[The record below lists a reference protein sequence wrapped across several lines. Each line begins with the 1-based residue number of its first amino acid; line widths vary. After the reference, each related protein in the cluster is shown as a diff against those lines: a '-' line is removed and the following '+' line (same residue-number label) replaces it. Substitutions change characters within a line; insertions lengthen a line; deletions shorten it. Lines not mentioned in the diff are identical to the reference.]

1 MNGPLK
7 NPAGARGVRVMAAA
21 GACLWVGLFLVLF
34 RPAPPP
40 SAAAPASV
48 SRLLYHPRTEGDGF
62 HPQPV
67 GLWSPHLFSFP
78 SSLGFSGFLDI
89 RPTGLQ
95 PQLDPPEPETVF
107 LNHAKLLSPPI
118 PESGELPEQV
128 RAFFVAQTR
137 RPPPPRVPSSAAYDI
152 RFLEGLSEE
161 DFMDFSLPEP
171 QAADAAGWHA
181 QLEIEVLPGG
191 EISHV
196 FVMNETQ
203 PGGNRNR
210 LVQAVRQWRGRP
222 SDRARRGIVAVRIGA
237 LPQGGQP

>member
-1 MNGPLK
+1 MNGALK
-7 NPAGARGVRVMAAA
+7 NSAGARRVRVMAAA

-40 SAAAPASV
+40 AAAAPSSV
-48 SRLLYHPRTEGDGF
+48 PQLLYLPLTEGDGF
-62 HPQPV
+62 LTQPV
-67 GLWSPHLFSFP
+67 GLWSPHLFSLP
-78 SSLGFSGFLDI
+78 SSLGFSGFLDL

-95 PQLDPPEPETVF
+95 PQMDPPESETAF
-107 LNHAKLLSPPI
+107 LTHAPWQTPPVS
-118 PESGELPEQV
+118 ESGGLPEKV

-137 RPPPPRVPSSAAYDI
+137 RHAPPHVPSSAVFEV

-161 DFMDFSLPEP
+161 DFMDLSLPEP
-171 QAADAAGWHA
+171 PAADATGWHA

-191 EISHV
+191 EVAHV
-196 FVMNETQ
+196 FVTNETQ